1 MKWRYISRYISR
13 DTREMA
19 MTVDVPAG
27 SEIEVAISLRSPRD
41 VCVVVREQVSDAL
54 FQSSERAGT
63 G

>member
-1 MKWRYISRYISR
+1 M
-13 DTREMA
+13 T